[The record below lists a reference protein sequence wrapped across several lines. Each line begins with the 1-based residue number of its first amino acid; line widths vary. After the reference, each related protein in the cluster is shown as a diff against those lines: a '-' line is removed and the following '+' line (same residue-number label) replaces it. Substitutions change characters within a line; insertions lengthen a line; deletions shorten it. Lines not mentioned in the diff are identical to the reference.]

1 MRRRADASGPP
12 RRLSRVVQPTPDF
25 VEAGSACAELIANP
39 KTWINRRV
47 ETVEM
52 LSREETRRRVSID
65 FTLSERQRAKLT
77 TRHGLTVPISV
88 LTKRPLRNFDLRDE
102 DEGARP
108 ILGSADNRELA
119 LIALVRAARDALGDP
134 PPDDRV
140 DELTADLQ
148 QIVFQDE
155 ALALEALEA
164 FVEAAES
171 GDEMRAAVWD
181 DPACSSMLR
190 TFATDYVLFA
200 ALPPNG
206 PARRVIKFSYGED
219 FPLDPPRARRTDAYS
234 PSELV
239 WRLRN
244 PDRTWFLIDCP
255 EAWRA
260 ASFHMEIAIPEELR
274 IARAEL
280 GRFGPG
286 NADGVADVGE
296 ADTDVNRSAL
306 YAARTIEPHEDVRAY
321 VEIVSEREGQATRA
335 ALTALAVSALLWLG
349 WASGLDASAP
359 GAAVSL
365 LLAGGAVVSGFA
377 AATGYHIIVDKILRS
392 RRRALVLVVV
402 CALSASASLA
412 MEVPSRRPLEIWL
425 VAAILCSLATARL
438 GWSAVRAAR

>member
-1 MRRRADASGPP
+1 VAPQTAE
-12 RRLSRVVQPTPDF
+12 DF

-39 KTWINRRV
+39 KSWINRRV

-52 LSREETRRRVSID
+52 LSQEETRRRVSID
-65 FTLSERQRAKLT
+65 FTLSAEQRDRLT

-88 LTKRPLRNFDLRDE
+88 LSKRPLRNFDLRDE

-119 LIALVRAARDALGDP
+119 LIALVRAAHDALGEP

-140 DELTADLQ
+140 DAITADLQ
-148 QIVFQDE
+148 QIVFSDE
-155 ALALEALEA
+155 ALAVETLEA

-171 GDEMRAAVWD
+171 GDEMRAAVWGD
-181 DPACSSMLR
+181 GACRSMLR
-190 TFATDYVLFA
+190 TFATDYVLFV
-200 ALPPNG
+200 ALPLNG
-206 PARRVIKFSYGED
+206 PARRVIKYSYGED
-219 FPLDPPRARRTDAYS
+219 FPLEPPRARRTDAYS
-234 PSELV
+234 PSELL

-280 GRFGPG
+280 ARFEPG
-286 NADGVADVGE
+286 NGGDGIADLGE
-296 ADTDVNRSAL
+296 TDTDVNRSAL
-306 YAARTIEPHEDVRAY
+306 YAATPIEPHEDVRAY
-321 VEIVSEREGQATRA
+321 VEIVSEREGQAIRA
-335 ALTALAVSALLWLG
+335 ALTAFAVAALLWLG
-349 WASGLDASAP
+349 WASRLDARAP

-402 CALSASASLA
+402 CALTASASLA

-425 VAAILCSLATARL
+425 VAAILCSLAAARL